1 MKVLLVLYSEV
12 LEGRLSQEDAGLS
25 SDFKNISSL
34 DYTTILITD
43 LTASITSSSTSAEV
57 LESRIM
63 GKKTREQVE
72 NLSIELAQ
80 LPKTRKAPQQ
90 NRESIFC
97 WKSLDGMTRQNL
109 SDRLTRLEKEK
120 NNLGTWKT
128 YKDSMPFQETDCGFL
143 LLKGIRIHPEGPF
156 GIVVA
161 KRAMVEIVRG
171 MMEIFRAMMKIFR
184 TMMEIVRA
192 MESPVVLVDDDFPDM
207 EDRQIMICSEGN

>member
-1 MKVLLVLYSEV
+1 M
-12 LEGRLSQEDAGLS
+12 A
-25 SDFKNISSL
+25 NPSSL
-34 DYTTILITD
+34 FCPGPSK
-43 LTASITSSSTSAEV
+43 TAKQAEV

-128 YKDSMPFQETDCGFL
+128 YMPFQETDCGFL

-171 MMEIFRAMMKIFR
+171 MMEIVRAMMKIFR

>member
-1 MKVLLVLYSEV
+1 M
-12 LEGRLSQEDAGLS
+12 A
-25 SDFKNISSL
+25 NPSSL
-34 DYTTILITD
+34 FCPGPSK
-43 LTASITSSSTSAEV
+43 TAKQAEV

-171 MMEIFRAMMKIFR
+171 MMEI
-184 TMMEIVRA
+184 VRA